1 MAKTSEKVQARRRRK
16 LHIRKMLRSGGGL
29 RARLCVFRS
38 ASHIYAQII
47 DDVAGHTLVSAST
60 LSPELR
66 DMEGHRGNVS
76 AARRVGT
83 LLAEKAKAAGIE
95 QVVFDRNGFLYH
107 GRVKALADA
116 AREAGLDF

>member
-1 MAKTSEKVQARRRRK
+1 MPKTSQKLLSRQRRK
-16 LHIRKMLRSGGGL
+16 LHIQKMLQNSDRH
-29 RARLCVFRS
+29 RLVVFRS
-38 ASHIYAQII
+38 SSHIYAQVI
-47 DDVAGHTLVSAST
+47 DDRAGHTVASAST

-66 DMEGHRGNVS
+66 DYEGHRGNVE
-76 AARRVGT
+76 AAKRVGA
-83 LLAEKAKAAGIE
+83 LVAEKAKAAGVE